1 MRSNNYTDNRGEKVK
16 KQEKYPRGGS
26 VLDSLEGSVNEVEKE
41 LEDYQGEETENEEL
55 VFDPAAPMLKNRK
68 AFFALGIAVILLAIV
83 GLVTTIQFSIG
94 VVSDIVNQS
103 ALKNEF
109 AVFLYPMVITDG
121 PAFEAA
127 ESAPTSV
134 VINAAIWR
142 IIMNGDTDKYENDG
156 TNMTV
161 SEIDVESSA
170 AALFGYGVNIE
181 HQTVGLGATVFEYNA
196 AAKSYLVPLDP
207 NYNTYWPRVSEI
219 SNVGELFTVTVEY
232 MPPSMFATE
241 GMDYQLE
248 PDKIMVYTVSRTASS
263 MTIQSLRYSQVE
275 GM

>member
-1 MRSNNYTDNRGEKVK
+1 MKVK
-16 KQEKYPRGGS
+16 KQNTNKKEHHR
-26 VLDSLEGSVNEVEKE
+26 VLDSLEGSVADVEKE
-41 LEDYQGEETENEEL
+41 LEEQEREETEVEEAS
-55 VFDPAAPMLKNRK
+55 FDPSAPMLKNRK
-68 AFFALGIAVILLAIV
+68 VFFALGLVTIVMAVV
-83 GLVTTIQFSIG
+83 GLITTIRFSIG
-94 VVSDIVNQS
+94 VVSDIVNQT

-109 AVFLYPMVITDG
+109 AVFLYPMVITDS

-127 ESAPTSV
+127 SDAPNSV

-156 TNMTV
+156 VNLTI

-170 AALFGYGVNIE
+170 AALFGYGISIE
-181 HQTVGLGATVFEYNA
+181 HQTVGLGTTVFEYNA
-196 AAKSYLVPLDP
+196 SLKSYLVPVDP

-219 SNVGELFTVTVEY
+219 SNVGGMFTVTVEY

-248 PDKIMVYTVSRTASS
+248 PDKVMVYTVSRSASS
-263 MTIQSLRYSQVE
+263 MTVHSLRYYE
-275 GM
+275 EILG

>member
-1 MRSNNYTDNRGEKVK
+1 MK
-16 KQEKYPRGGS
+16 KQEKQPRS
-26 VLDSLEGSVNEVEKE
+26 NVLDSLEGSVDEVEKE
-41 LEDYQGEETENEEL
+41 LDEQEEEAEAEEAA
-55 VFDPAAPMLKNRK
+55 FDPAAPMMKNRK
-68 AFFALGIAVILLAIV
+68 TLFALGVITIVLAVV
-83 GLVTTIQFSIG
+83 GLITTVRFCIG
-94 VVSDIVNQS
+94 MVSDIVNQT

-127 ESAPTSV
+127 ENAPTSV
-134 VINAAIWR
+134 IINAAIWR
-142 IIMNGDTDKYENDG
+142 IIMNGDTDKYESDG
-156 TNMTV
+156 MNMTV

-170 AALFGYGVNIE
+170 SALFGFGINLE
-181 HQTVGLGATVFEYNA
+181 HQTVGVGNNVFEYNA

-232 MPPSMFATE
+232 MPPSMFATK
-241 GMDYQLE
+241 GMDYEQE

-263 MTIQSLRYSQVE
+263 MTIQSLRYGE
-275 GM
+275 EILG

>member
-1 MRSNNYTDNRGEKVK
+1 MK
-16 KQEKYPRGGS
+16 KQEKQSSGS
-26 VLDSLEGSVNEVEKE
+26 NVLDSLEGSVTDVEEE
-41 LEDYQGEETENEEL
+41 LEQGEEAEAEEAA
-55 VFDPAAPMLKNRK
+55 FDPSAPALKNRK
-68 AFFALGIAVILLAIV
+68 VFFAVGIITIIMAAV
-83 GLVTTIQFSIG
+83 GLVTTVQFCIG
-94 VVSDIVNQS
+94 LVRDIVNQT

-127 ESAPTSV
+127 ESAPSSV

-161 SEIDVESSA
+161 SEIDVESAA
-170 AALFGYGVNIE
+170 AALFGYGVSIE
-181 HQTVGLGATVFEYNA
+181 HQTVGLGTTVFEYNA

-232 MPPSMFATE
+232 MPPSMFVAE

-263 MTIQSLRYSQVE
+263 MTIQSLRYSEVE

>member
-1 MRSNNYTDNRGEKVK
+1 M
-16 KQEKYPRGGS
+16 
-26 VLDSLEGSVNEVEKE
+26 DSLEGSVTEVEEE
-41 LEDYQGEETENEEL
+41 LEEQEREETETEEL
-55 VFDPAAPMLKNRK
+55 VLDPASPLLKNRK
-68 AFFALGIAVILLAIV
+68 TFFAVGIVIIFLTIV
-83 GLVTTIQFSIG
+83 GLVTTVRFCIG
-94 VVSDIVNQS
+94 VAEDIVNQS

-127 ESAPTSV
+127 ENAPTSV
-134 VINAAIWR
+134 IINAAIWR
-142 IIMNGDTDKYENDG
+142 IIMTGDTDKYDNDS

-161 SEIDVESSA
+161 SEIDVESAA
-170 AALFGYGVNIE
+170 AALFGFGVSIE
-181 HQTVGLGATVFEYNA
+181 HQTVNLGTNVFEYDPAN
-196 AAKSYLVPLDP
+196 KSYLVPLDP

-248 PDKIMVYTVSRTASS
+248 PDKIMVYTVSRSASS
-263 MTIQSLRYSQVE
+263 MTIQSLRYGEETVE
-275 GM
+275 

>member
-1 MRSNNYTDNRGEKVK
+1 MK
-16 KQEKYPRGGS
+16 KQEKQPREHKGVN
-26 VLDSLEGSVNEVEKE
+26 VLDSLEGSVDEVEEE
-41 LEDYQGEETENEEL
+41 LEQAEETEGEEAA
-55 VFDPAAPMLKNRK
+55 FDLSAPTLKNRK
-68 AFFALGIAVILLAIV
+68 VFFAVGIIIIVLAIV
-83 GLVTTIQFSIG
+83 GLITTVRFGIG
-94 VVSDIVNQS
+94 VVNDIANQT

-121 PAFEAA
+121 PAFEAP
-127 ESAPTSV
+127 ENAPTSV

-156 TNMTV
+156 NSMTV
-161 SEIDVESSA
+161 SEIDVESSV

-181 HQTVGLGATVFEYNA
+181 HQTVGVGNNVFEYNA
-196 AAKSYLVPLDP
+196 ATKSYLVPVDP

-241 GMDYQLE
+241 GMDYQLD
-248 PDKIMVYTVSRTASS
+248 PDKVMVYTVSRTAAAMS
-263 MTIQSLRYSQVE
+263 IQSLRYSE
-275 GM
+275 GAVP

>member
-1 MRSNNYTDNRGEKVK
+1 MK
-16 KQEKYPRGGS
+16 KQEKQSRGGN
-26 VLDSLEGSVNEVEKE
+26 VLDSLEGSVDEVEEE
-41 LEDYQGEETENEEL
+41 LEGTQEEGEES
-55 VFDPAAPMLKNRK
+55 VFDPAVPMIKNRT
-68 AFFALGIAVILLAIV
+68 ALFALGVVTILLAIV
-83 GLVTTIQFSIG
+83 GLITTVKFSIG
-94 VVSDIVNQS
+94 VVKDIVNQT

-127 ESAPTSV
+127 ESAPSSV

-170 AALFGYGVNIE
+170 AALFGYGANIE

-196 AAKSYLVPLDP
+196 ASKSYLVPLDP
-207 NYNTYWPRVSEI
+207 NYNTYWPRVTEI

-263 MTIQSLRYSQVE
+263 MTINSLRYSE
-275 GM
+275 ETLM